1 MTSEMT
7 RKSATLLDYAKKEEV
22 RRTINPVLRTM
33 NVGQTESWPLIQLN
47 AVRASAVALGTQF
60 NKKYTTHVN
69 RENGTV
75 EVTRIA

>member
-7 RKSATLLDYAKKEEV
+7 RKSITFPDYAKKGEM

-33 NVGQTESWPLIQLN
+33 DVGQTESWPLIQLN
-47 AVRASAVALGTQF
+47 AVRSSAVTIGTQF
-60 NKKYTTHVN
+60 EKKYSTHVN